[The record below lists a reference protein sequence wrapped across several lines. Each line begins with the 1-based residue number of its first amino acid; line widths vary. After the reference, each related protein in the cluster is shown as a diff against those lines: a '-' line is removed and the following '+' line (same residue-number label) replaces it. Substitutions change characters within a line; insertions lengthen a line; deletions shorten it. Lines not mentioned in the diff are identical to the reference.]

1 MLLRKSNKG
10 NHTIFLF
17 VCFNY
22 LLCQILNGIFSKLI
36 VSPPLL
42 SSYNIILLTKS
53 MLGAWRQPS
62 LDLCSIQPSGWSPA
76 PSSSPPNW
84 GYYFRPCRGY
94 IPRCISLLRKNIV
107 PKQIN
112 LLVRIK
118 NEGANNYN
126 FSAQTLFTFFYGH
139 GTYGC
144 IMCQNS
150 DQSRG
155 TNQNIVLIWLRLGQ
169 KTHSLMILN
178 ITTKPNK
185 IHI

>member
-36 VSPPLL
+36 VSPPHL

-53 MLGAWRQPS
+53 MLWAWRQPS

-76 PSSSPPNW
+76 PSSSPANW
-84 GYYFRPCRGY
+84 GYYFWPCRGY
-94 IPRCISLLRKNIV
+94 IPRCIALLRNNIV

-112 LLVRIK
+112 LLVRRI
-118 NEGANNYN
+118 
-126 FSAQTLFTFFYGH
+126 T
-139 GTYGC
+139 
-144 IMCQNS
+144 I
-150 DQSRG
+150 
-155 TNQNIVLIWLRLGQ
+155 LRLWQ
-169 KTHSLMILN
+169 KQLKTIFLHKPYLHFSMATGLTGVLCVKTATSLAAQIKILYLYDYD
-178 ITTKPNK
+178 
-185 IHI
+185 